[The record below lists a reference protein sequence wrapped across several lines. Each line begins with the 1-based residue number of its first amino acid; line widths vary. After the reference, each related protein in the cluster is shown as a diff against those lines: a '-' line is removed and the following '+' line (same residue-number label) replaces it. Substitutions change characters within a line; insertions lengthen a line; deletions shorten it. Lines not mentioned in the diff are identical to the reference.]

1 MTSNIAAT
9 PPRVSFGIELEFL
22 VACVDQ
28 GEPDPD
34 EQHKARLQ
42 PLVVIPSDD
51 GESSFTTSMS
61 SSSEARSSESFMKRA
76 SFVQQEM
83 TTALAKAGLP
93 VWAEDATEEVADIL
107 TPGSV
112 QQRHGSKYMSSFK
125 FTQDFSV
132 AQAHVDGYRFVSV
145 EMVSPAMYDMD
156 ISFDLIRLAVS
167 TITSNFRCRVNPS
180 CGFHVHVG
188 VGPTQRIDARTLRNF
203 AALLW
208 AADPLISRLHAPWR
222 ATSTYSQSGRVVLA
236 TGVGY
241 THGPG
246 DAIKSRGFRQ
256 YSLSEAE
263 FKKVKYFGRDR
274 RIGESVE
281 PDRTPTKVMEEI
293 AMDQVDNI
301 GLLNGE
307 PWAHRANLPPIQGGR
322 PSQPEPLERPM
333 PMSDYESP
341 PRPKN
346 YNDQTAGSADRPPRP
361 RPPPITRKY
370 PRVPGTMRRNPDEDP
385 RRRPY
390 RTDIMSGVRDL
401 LGADLTA
408 AQVGELMVNPSITK
422 HINYRFDGYHLP
434 SFGGVGLEGEKG
446 SAKLNRSATMTDTK
460 MNTIEFRE
468 AAGTLDMEW
477 IATWSRICCR
487 LLEWSRDVGPAEY
500 MAVLRLVVWAQ
511 EEVEAE
517 YKYDVIDFLIDL
529 GLITEARYCEERLH
543 KGEKAW
549 WECLNVT
556 PHTEDEPLTPHQTP
570 EEIELRRRNRCED
583 ITERTVG
590 LAETGNGVIS
600 KENAAGIQSAIE
612 DAMNDGMFEMGEDW
626 VLI

>member
-156 ISFDLIRLAVS
+156 ISFDLIRLA
-167 TITSNFRCRVNPS
+167 
-180 CGFHVHVG
+180 
-188 VGPTQRIDARTLRNF
+188 
-203 AALLW
+203 
-208 AADPLISRLHAPWR
+208 
-222 ATSTYSQSGRVVLA
+222 
-236 TGVGY
+236 
-241 THGPG
+241 
-246 DAIKSRGFRQ
+246 KSRGFRQ

-612 DAMNDGMFEMGEDW
+612 DAMNDGMFEMGEGK
-626 VLI
+626 